1 MKKYLIGLLFYIWST
16 ITVGQCPNLV
26 ADEVATV
33 KYIIDGDTIVLQDER
48 IIRFIGIDTP
58 EFNKYNNLPIE
69 AGAVRAQ
76 QWLAN
81 KIPINS
87 QLRLVFADERR
98 DYYGRWLAHP
108 VTPQGNMLVAEML
121 ALGLGSV
128 LLIPPN
134 HLHWPCFVAAEQQAQ
149 QRQLGIWQ
157 VSSNKKVQG
166 REQRQQAKVI
176 RPYSGK
182 GWVKVEVDNQLT
194 LLAGK
199 QLPLAAQQQLKA
211 LRRGDIVFVRGQIK
225 RSKHSQQKQQTV
237 MWLNHPW
244 QFYQIKQ

>member
-1 MKKYLIGLLFYIWST
+1 MKKFLIGLLFYTWSAT
-16 ITVGQCPNLV
+16 TVGQCPHLV

-33 KYIIDGDTIVLQDER
+33 QYIIDGDTIVLQDDR

-58 EFNKYNNLPIE
+58 EFNKYNNVPIE
-69 AGAVRAQ
+69 AGAVSAR
-76 QWLAN
+76 QWLTK

-87 QLRLVFADERR
+87 QLRLVFASERR

-108 VTPQGNMLVAEML
+108 LTPQGELLVAEML

-134 HLHWPCFVAAEQQAQ
+134 HLHWSCLLAAEQRAQ
-149 QRQLGIWQ
+149 QQRLGIWQ
-157 VSSNKKVQG
+157 VSPHKKSHS
-166 REQRQQAKVI
+166 REQQLQAKVI
-176 RPYSGK
+176 KPYSGK
-182 GWVKVEVDNQLT
+182 GWVKLEVDNQLT

-199 QLPLAAQQQLKA
+199 RLSLAAQQQLKT
-211 LRRGDIVFVRGQIK
+211 LRRGDIIFVRGQIK
-225 RSKHSQQKQQTV
+225 RSKHGQQPQQTV

>member
-1 MKKYLIGLLFYIWST
+1 M
-16 ITVGQCPNLV
+16 
-26 ADEVATV
+26 
-33 KYIIDGDTIVLQDER
+33 LQDER
-48 IIRFIGIDTP
+48 IIRFIGIDTS